1 MQPSLFTATYSADRV
16 TEAPPAPRP
25 AVHLRPLRKA
35 LAATLAA
42 VAIGGSLVAAAD
54 APGSAAPD
62 TDHLGAAKALV
73 TAGAIAAPGQFGWQA
88 RCPHTGSAKR

>member
-1 MQPSLFTATYSADRV
+1 MQPTLFTATYSADRA
-16 TEAPPAPRP
+16 TEAPHAPRP
-25 AVHLRPLRKA
+25 AIHLRPSRKA

-62 TDHLGAAKALV
+62 TRHLGAAKALV

-88 RCPHTGSAKR
+88 RCPHNGSAKR

>member
-1 MQPSLFTATYSADRV
+1 MQPTLFTATYSADRV
-16 TEAPPAPRP
+16 APHAPRP
-25 AVHLRPLRKA
+25 AIHLRTPRKA

-62 TDHLGAAKALV
+62 TGHLGAAKALV
-73 TAGAIAAPGQFGWQA
+73 TAGGIAAPGQFGWQA